1 MDVGL
6 AALLARDKKVVLVGR
21 SYRGLNIAL
30 AAAACIFPHKTSL
43 TLFLTDTI
51 HRPSYVLEQFLEKIP
66 SDTWLD
72 TEFCD
77 RGRLKTQHV
86 VRSKGLIVPS
96 LSTMLQR
103 GNSSWLPPSFSLDDV
118 EMAKALMRP
127 SSYFVDNL
135 SKENIFS
142 QEGFG

>member
-1 MDVGL
+1 MFWFTVVATALGAGTSSSHDSNPSATASQCCFGLL
-6 AALLARDKKVVLVGR
+6 AALPAEDEKVVLVGR

-30 AAAACIFPHKTSL
+30 AAAACIFPHKISL
-43 TLFLTDTI
+43 TVFLTDTI
-51 HRPSYVLEQFLEKIP
+51 HRPSYVLEQ
-66 SDTWLD
+66 LD

-103 GNSSWLPPSFSLDDV
+103 GCGNG
-118 EMAKALMRP
+118 KAIDEAIVLFCR
-127 SSYFVDNL
+127 
-135 SKENIFS
+135 
-142 QEGFG
+142 